1 MTGLQ
6 KLVTDSFL
14 LAASP
19 SGSAGATWQGLEGS
33 PVEELTLPT
42 TSEVLL
48 HCKLEVAKV
57 SWTS

>member
-6 KLVTDSFL
+6 KLVT
-14 LAASP
+14 P
-19 SGSAGATWQGLEGS
+19 SCWPPLPQVLQGPTWQGLEGS
-33 PVEELTLPT
+33 PVKELTLPT

-57 SWTS
+57 S